1 MQDNLF
7 KNLLSADKL
16 PRIIDIS
23 ALAVSTTEKEIDE
36 LARIADEYNF
46 IAVFA
51 LPGHLEYLKQRLG
64 SSKVILGAPIGFPTG
79 ADLSIDKAFQV
90 KELMKIGCTE
100 FDMVINVGKLK
111 SGRYDYVTDDI
122 ARVMD
127 AAQGYPVKVIL
138 EVTYLTDD
146 EIKKGCEIVA
156 GSGAEYVKTGTG
168 FSAMPTELRHVD
180 IMRSTVGDSI
190 KIKVA
195 GGVRDYDTLCNFYQK
210 GATRFGIGV
219 KAAMSILKEAELL
232 PGIDKPQDTGISGGG
247 Y

>member
-1 MQDNLF
+1 MLN
-7 KNLLSADKL
+7 NPIENILSADRL
-16 PRIIDIS
+16 PGIIDIS
-23 ALAVSTTEKEIDE
+23 ALSVSTTEKEIDE
-36 LARIADEYNF
+36 LARIANEFNF
-46 IAVFA
+46 IAVFV
-51 LPGHLEYLKQRLG
+51 LPGHIEYLKQKLG
-64 SSKVILGAPIGFPTG
+64 SSKTILGAPIGFPTG

-90 KELMKIGCTE
+90 KELMKTGCTE

-111 SGRYDYVTDDI
+111 SGRYDYVSEDI

-156 GSGAEYVKTGTG
+156 VSGAEYVKTGTG

-180 IMRSTVGDSI
+180 IMRETVGDSI

-195 GGVRDYDTLCNFYQK
+195 GGVRDYTTLCDFYQK

-219 KAAMSILKEAELL
+219 KSAMSILKEAAML
-232 PGIDKPQDTGISGGG
+232 PGIDKPQDAGISGGG